1 MSSKLKYHKNY
12 TEFHDSYQLVLPLN
26 LEGLVPNDES
36 VRLLSHVLE
45 ELDYHDLYKAY
56 SHKGR
61 NPAVEPKLMF
71 KIVVYAYSQAFIPVE
86 K

>member
-1 MSSKLKYHKNY
+1 MTSKQLHQKDY
-12 TEFHDSYQLVLPLN
+12 TEYPDAYQLVLPLN
-26 LEGLVPNDES
+26 LEGLVPKDES

-56 SHKGR
+56 SQIGR

-71 KIVVYAYSQAFIPVE
+71 KIVVYA
-86 K
+86 